1 MMIVRNHVQTPR
13 LQKIAKENATSEALS
28 LK

>member
-1 MMIVRNHVQTPR
+1 MMIIRNQVQTPR
-13 LQKIAKENATSEALS
+13 LHNIAKENATSEALS

>member
-1 MMIVRNHVQTPR
+1 MMVVRNQVQKPR
-13 LQKIAKENATSEALS
+13 LHKIAKENATSEALS

>member
-1 MMIVRNHVQTPR
+1 MVIVRNQVQTPR
-13 LQKIAKENATSEALS
+13 LHKIAKENATSEALS